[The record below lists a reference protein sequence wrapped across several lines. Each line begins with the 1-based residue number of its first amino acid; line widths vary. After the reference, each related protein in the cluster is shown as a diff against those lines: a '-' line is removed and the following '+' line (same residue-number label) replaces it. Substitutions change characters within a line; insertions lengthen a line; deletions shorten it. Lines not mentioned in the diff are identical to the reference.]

1 MTTFDY
7 TEEDLRTPEGNN
19 NLGSYGLFFQ
29 RMLYKE
35 VIFPSDLVKPLD
47 TWYGKQ
53 LYGVVDQVQNSIIA
67 NRANLVTIP
76 TAVNPNLLAMNFV
89 VDAFEA
95 LAAHMRKGLVIGV
108 LNRTGTPL
116 LTNMKAQKAYVDP
129 NNIYRQYLQQVYEN
143 FAQSRSQTQMNAI
156 TDFDSYLSQM
166 MDYLRSIATTV
177 PVTKTAFMTSGLCS
191 AINSGLTISID
202 TGHADDDAYKYQT
215 FIDDPN
221 FDFYLRAAKKFGLS
235 VNKNMPWMLTADL
248 FSDAILHYLNSYILP
263 DGSLVDQTNF
273 FRTYYDPTYLQDID
287 LLKTLI
293 IQVYRN
299 FVEQNPIYERVHD
312 CQIQIRYRGLLP
324 PNALDLLGDKEMLYL
339 YLDLRNR
346 ETGNALPVTSKIK
359 REIRDVYMLQPDASI
374 SKLQNAAEYV
384 NVLYRDYIYDSSYIL
399 TLDVLGNFELDNQ
412 ARSAT
417 MSTAGAVTQQLY

>member
-76 TAVNPNLLAMNFV
+76 SAVDPNLLAMNFV

-108 LNRTGTPL
+108 LNRTGTAL

-143 FAQSRSQTQMNAI
+143 FAQSRSRTQMNAI
-156 TDFDSYLSQM
+156 TNFDSYLSQM

-191 AINSGLTISID
+191 AINSGLTICID
-202 TGHADDDAYKYQT
+202 TGHAGDDAYKYQT

-248 FSDAILHYLNSYILP
+248 FSDAILHYLNNYILP
-263 DGSLVDQTNF
+263 DGSLVNQDNF
-273 FRTYYDPTYLQDID
+273 FDTYYNPTYLQDIN
-287 LLKTLI
+287 LI
-293 IQVYRN
+293 KNLIVQVYRN
-299 FVEQNPIYERVHD
+299 LVEQNPIYEESHN
-312 CQIQIRYRGLLP
+312 CQIKIRYRDLLP
-324 PNALDLLGDKEMLYL
+324 SNALELLDDKKMLHL

-346 ETGNALPVTSKIK
+346 ETGNALPVTPKIK
-359 REIRDVYMLQPDASI
+359 REIRDVYTLQPDTSI
-374 SKLQNAAEYV
+374 SKLQNAAEYI
-384 NVLYRDYIYDSSYIL
+384 NVLYRDYIYDSSYLL
-399 TLDVLGNFELDNQ
+399 TLDVLASFRLDNQ

-417 MSTAGAVTQQLY
+417 ISTAGAVTQQLY